1 MALSPT
7 QIARLKEI
15 ARTRKVPI
23 AEYLTVY
30 WDENDPSET
39 RHYAISK
46 YNEQVPFGG
55 IGLDI
60 EPCLLDS
67 PFDGMEINP
76 DLRTQ
81 ELQLNFNDID
91 KAITARFKQFDS
103 GVACEIFQYFPDVNE
118 HEPIWNGQL
127 QAPQVWGWKTL
138 RTVAT
143 NGGRSREQKV
153 PGRGKEPDFC
163 GFKHFGGSLP
173 TLEAVTTNG
182 CIYDKHLGGSVGNF
196 KTGSTPF
203 VDCARDPASCAAR
216 GMSIYIGTF
225 PVDGSAVV
233 TDGNSGYAAISKG
246 NNSDL
251 DKPLPKLYGSK
262 TVRESRPI
270 QWRRELNASNQ
281 DRGFVAGIWP
291 WVEGPVRSMR
301 NFKIGEKLIEQ
312 EHQSHRLGNN
322 GQSALTGYS
331 PNLSRYSSTAHS
343 FGRKGW
349 VNPLDEN
356 PETMTAEIFI
366 EGATDV
372 PVYQTTTG
380 GPGVLANFYG
390 DTIFGNLAA
399 TRIDQTINYPTSSIM
414 PVQGIDSA
422 AGFSIEWSGTITFLY
437 SQTYTFT
444 LEHDD
449 SGLLVINGSTIINQS
464 LFGTHTGVFAAT
476 AGVPYTFSLKV
487 VQNASV
493 VAFNPWAAV
502 LKWQSTSQAFGIVPA
517 TAFANTGATGFVRQ
531 WTNNRLWCLLD
542 AMTHNKAGMSYPLS
556 RFNTEVWA
564 EVASWSYQ
572 PVRFSLITD
581 DGETKNFDHTRT
593 QFDCKVD
600 GLPVAEL
607 LNNICR
613 SGRISIPF
621 QHKGLYEVAAVGRPF
636 TQAELDA
643 APVFYDK
650 GENMNIFWENGE
662 PAISLTQT
670 PNNQIPNK
678 IRVIFE
684 DGSNSDISRTI
695 TARNRNQQALA
706 GRTLGQQMLM
716 EVATDITGYGI
727 RSLNEAVKLAHS
739 IDRFGEYNKGGS
751 LNNGTIVITVPRI
764 WSLDVKRY
772 MPIRVV
778 SELLSSVNAP
788 KLPNGDD
795 MEWFQVQQI
804 VKVNKDF
811 VQIVGQ
817 VYNHEAVV
825 AFEELRSATVPA
837 PGDPEPFPPFD
848 PSPDPLP
855 DPDDPMPIPPLEQ
868 LTIDSATASNGYIE
882 ISIS

>member
-7 QIARLKEI
+7 DITTLQGI
-15 ARTRKVPI
+15 ARTRKIAI
-23 AEYLTVY
+23 AEYLTVV
-30 WDENDPSET
+30 WDVNNPAET

-46 YNEQVPFGG
+46 YNEQVPFGD

-60 EPCLLDS
+60 EPRLLGS

-81 ELQLNFNDID
+81 ELQLSFDDID
-91 KAITARFKQFDS
+91 KSITARFKQFNS
-103 GVACEIFQYFPDVNE
+103 GITCEIFQYYPDVNE
-118 HEPIWNGQL
+118 HEPIWSGQL
-127 QAPQVWGWKTL
+127 QAPLVWGWKVL

-163 GFKHFGGSLP
+163 GFKHFGGALP
-173 TLEAVTTNG
+173 YEARSTNG
-182 CIYDKHLGGSVGNF
+182 CIYWPANGVGNY
-196 KTGSTPF
+196 KTGTTEF
-203 VDCARDPASCAAR
+203 IDCARDPASCAAR
-216 GMSIYIGTF
+216 GMTPYIGTF
-225 PVDGSAVV
+225 PVDGTAVV

-251 DKPLPKLYGSK
+251 DKPIPKIYGSK

-291 WVEGPVRSMR
+291 WCEGPVRSMR
-301 NFKIGEKLIEQ
+301 NFKIGEKTIEQ
-312 EHQSHRLGNN
+312 EHQAHRFGNN
-322 GQSALTGYS
+322 GQNPLTSYS

-356 PETMTAEIFI
+356 PETMHAEIFI

-372 PVYQTTTG
+372 PVYQSTSA
-380 GPGVLANFYG
+380 GPGLLAEFYS
-390 DTIFGNLAA
+390 DIIFGNLAA
-399 TRIDQTINYPTSSIM
+399 QRIDQTINYPSSSIM
-414 PVQGIDSA
+414 PVQGIDSPT
-422 AGFSIEWSGTITFLY
+422 GFSIEWSGTIAFLY
-437 SQTYTFT
+437 TQNYTFT

-449 SGLLVINGSTIINQS
+449 SGLLVIDGSTVINQS
-464 LFGTHTGVFAAT
+464 LFGTHTGNFSAT

-487 VQNASV
+487 VQNPSV
-493 VAFNPWAAV
+493 VAYNPWAAV
-502 LKWQSTSQAFGIVPA
+502 LKWQSTSQALEIVPA
-517 TAFANTGATGFVRQ
+517 TALSNPGATGFVRQ

-542 AMTHNKAGMSYPLS
+542 LMTHSKAGMSYSFS
-556 RFNTEVWA
+556 RFNTEVWS

-572 PVRFSLITD
+572 PVRFTLVTD
-581 DGETKNFDHTRT
+581 DNETKNFDHIRT

-607 LNNICR
+607 INNICR

-621 QHKGLYEVAAVGRPF
+621 QHQGLYEVAAFRAF
-636 TQAELDA
+636 TQDELDN
-643 APVFYDK
+643 APVFYDQ
-650 GENMNIFWENGE
+650 GENQNIFWNEGT
-662 PAISLTQT
+662 PDIGLSQI
-670 PNNQIPNK
+670 PNNQIPNR

-706 GRTLGQQMLM
+706 GRTLGEQMLM

-727 RSLNEAVKLAHS
+727 RNLNEAVKLAHS
-739 IDRFGEYNKGGS
+739 IDRFGEFNKGGS
-751 LNNGTIVITVPRI
+751 LNNGTISLTVPRV
-764 WSLDVKRY
+764 WSLNVKRY
-772 MPIRVV
+772 KPIRVV
-778 SELLSSVNAP
+778 SELLSSDLAP

-811 VQIVGQ
+811 VQIIGQ
-817 VYNHEAVV
+817 VYNHEAAI
-825 AFEELRSATVPA
+825 AFEELRSATTPA
-837 PGDPEPFPPFD
+837 PGDPAPFPPLD
-848 PSPDPLP
+848 PSPDPVP
-855 DPDDPMPIPPLEQ
+855 DPGDPLPIPPLEN
-868 LTIDSATASNGYIE
+868 LTIDSATFANGYIE
-882 ISIS
+882 ISVS